1 MLPAPPPDLKP
12 SDYAA
17 IEEAVMETARGRWF
31 LMEFARRQRA
41 AETQRLTDLADRLEA
56 MLAGAQP
63 APLAQLPIVHEP
75 HPDAAKIA
83 ERLSDIVWSMRER
96 GFDGVLCS
104 EIDRQARLVRDLGRR
119 IFESLGAPVPDQPTT
134 VLPRALPAPEPKP
147 EPAPPAF
154 ARLDALPPRERLAL
168 FA

>member
-56 MLAGAQP
+56 MLAGAQFPPP
-63 APLAQLPIVHEP
+63 AAPPPVHERR
-75 HPDAAKIA
+75 PDAEKIA

-96 GFDGVLCS
+96 GFDGALCS

-119 IFESLGAPVPDQPTT
+119 IFESLGAPVQQQPMTPP
-134 VLPRALPAPEPKP
+134 PRALPAPEP
-147 EPAPPAF
+147 APRPF
-154 ARLDALPPRERLAL
+154 ARLDALPMRERLAL